1 MIKTTHLL
9 DFDATS
15 VFLDS
20 GIFYSLEKETSADV
34 SLTTVMQIIP
44 KLQVGNELLSMP
56 YPNNE
61 TAGSE
66 QDSR

>member
-1 MIKTTHLL
+1 MIKTTHLV

-44 KLQVGNELLSMP
+44 ELQVEK
-56 YPNNE
+56 
-61 TAGSE
+61 
-66 QDSR
+66 

>member
-15 VFLDS
+15 AFFDS

-34 SLTTVMQIIP
+34 PLTTVMQIP
-44 KLQVGNELLSMP
+44 ELQVGKRTIVHALHN
-56 YPNNE
+56 
-61 TAGSE
+61 
-66 QDSR
+66 Q